1 MCRPEMLKVVYQ
13 GILELKQ
20 NCNTA
25 KNQQFGVICARVVAA
40 IGFCHSFV
48 NDPILLKATN
58 QETLKTERIQD
69 LEEIKDDG

>member
-1 MCRPEMLKVVYQ
+1 MLKLIYQ
-13 GILELKQ
+13 SILELKK

-25 KNQQFGVICARVVAA
+25 KNQKFGVICARIIAA

-58 QETLKTERIQD
+58 QETLKTVRIKN
-69 LEEIKDDG
+69 LEEIKDDS

>member
-1 MCRPEMLKVVYQ
+1 MCKPEMLKVVNQ

-20 NCNTA
+20 KCKTD
-25 KNQQFGVICARVVAA
+25 KNQQFGIICARIVGA

-58 QETLKTERIQD
+58 
-69 LEEIKDDG
+69 